1 MPRRRR
7 PRDGVRPP
15 LRRLIGETPVK
26 VVPGAG
32 GRVVARRHR
41 SRRPRRLRRRRRR
54 ATRRV
59 VPQVGLLPR
68 GVPLDAVADLDGPGG
83 DRGEPQRPPQQ
94 RRNSL
99 IGGRAR
105 SAGRDRVDPDRGAD
119 VGRRRAA
126 RALDLSRLS
135 PDAVRLGRD
144 HHPAH
149 LHLSRPGEDL
159 PGRGAEVARPR
170 EVVRRLPLGDL
181 PRRVLVVHAGGREP
195 EGFLEHPH
203 VGAGVSE
210 AHVAHG
216 EPHRGHD
223 VAARGWEMGVVR
235 VSRGGVHERG
245 SGVEPWE
252 IGPADVAATIV
263 RLSAERLRIG
273 MDRGTGTGQ
282 ARRSRA
288 KDDGWRDRRDRR
300 REKKEIKFQP
310 VRREPGVGGRS
321 SRSGDAPKRPSWP

>member
-1 MPRRRR
+1 MR
-7 PRDGVRPP
+7 G
-15 LRRLIGETPVK
+15 
-26 VVPGAG
+26 
-32 GRVVARRHR
+32 R
-41 SRRPRRLRRRRRR
+41 SRRPGC
-54 ATRRV
+54 T
-59 VPQVGLLPR
+59 
-68 GVPLDAVADLDGPGG
+68 
-83 DRGEPQRPPQQ
+83 
-94 RRNSL
+94 
-99 IGGRAR
+99 
-105 SAGRDRVDPDRGAD
+105 DRVDADRRAD

-126 RALDLSRLS
+126 RALDRARRS
-135 PDAVRLGRD
+135 PGAVRLGRD

-181 PRRVLVVHAGGREP
+181 PRRVLIVHAGGWEP

-223 VAARGWEMGVVR
+223 VAARGCEIGVVR

-273 MDRGTGTGQ
+273 VDRGTGTVRLGGP
-282 ARRSRA
+282 ARRTTVGGINRTRSPA
-288 KDDGWRDRRDRR
+288 GKD
-300 REKKEIKFQP
+300 KNQP

-321 SRSGDAPKRPSWP
+321 SNGGDAPKRPSSP